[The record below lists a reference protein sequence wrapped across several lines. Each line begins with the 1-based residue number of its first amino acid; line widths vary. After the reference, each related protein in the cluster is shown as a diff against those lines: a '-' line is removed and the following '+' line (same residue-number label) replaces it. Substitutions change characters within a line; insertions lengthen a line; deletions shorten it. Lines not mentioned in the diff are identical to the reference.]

1 MCRACRAAGLE
12 EPSAKGTRGGTAQD
26 GAGQEDDEDYFE
38 HDWAAR
44 ERAGDRWVAI
54 SVLTVETTQFSESG
68 DLNPPTLAARVSKGC
83 SQLLCV
89 SLLSHSSPS
98 CG

>member
-44 ERAGDRWVAI
+44 ERARERAFPPAAGAVPSGVAP
-54 SVLTVETTQFSESG
+54 G
-68 DLNPPTLAARVSKGC
+68 
-83 SQLLCV
+83 LLCAATAADTD
-89 SLLSHSSPS
+89 SDDSDA
-98 CG
+98 